1 MDTNLYGTRLKK
13 RFNMAG
19 YSVYIIF
26 LLIFAY
32 FSFTTK
38 VFFSSRNMVMLI
50 SNSVP
55 MIVVTAGMTY
65 VFITGSMDLSV
76 GATMY
81 MSGIIMNALANAQVP
96 LILAV
101 LVGLLA
107 GIAVGVFNGFIIT
120 KLKINPF
127 LGTYAT
133 QIAIRNMGLILSGN
147 RAYFVNERLKST
159 FRSPILNIPL
169 FVILSFLFLIAG
181 QYVLKYTVYGRKV
194 IAVGCHPEAAAKVG
208 IDAEKIR
215 ASVYVVAGFFA
226 AFAGL
231 ASVLNRGMCNATI
244 GEGVEFNGAIAVIV
258 GGTSTFGGKGS
269 VIPGTLMGVL
279 LIQMIEN
286 GLVISGVNS
295 YYIALVRGALIF
307 IAMAFDAIRKK

>member
-1 MDTNLYGTRLKK
+1 METKLYNTRLKK
-13 RFNMAG
+13 KFNMAG

-32 FSFTTK
+32 FSLTTK
-38 VFFSSRNMVMLI
+38 VFFSTRNMIMLI

-81 MSGIIMNALANAQVP
+81 MSGIIMNSLANANFP

-101 LVGLLA
+101 LVGLVA
-107 GIAVGVFNGFIIT
+107 GVAVGLFNGFMIT

-133 QIAIRNMGLILSGN
+133 QIAIRHMGLILSGN

-159 FRSPILNIPL
+159 FRFPIANIPL
-169 FVILSFLFLIAG
+169 FVILSFIFLIAG
-181 QYVLKYTVYGRKV
+181 QYILKYTVYGRKV
-194 IAVGCHPEAAAKVG
+194 IAVGCHTDAASKVG
-208 IDAEKIR
+208 INTDRIK
-215 ASVYVVAGFFA
+215 ASVYVIAGLFA

-269 VIPGTLMGVL
+269 IIPGTLMGVL

-295 YYIALVRGALIF
+295 YYIALVRGSLIF
-307 IAMAFDAIRKK
+307 IAMAFDALRKK